1 MRKFFI
7 PISCL
12 IILNILLV
20 TPSHAVPGG
29 IFKSLLNLFKSGG
42 DDVIKSA
49 DDVLKGTKNQGENVI
64 STSDDI
70 LRDIKNKQIGNTSAQ
85 ADEAMV
91 LERIGAD
98 NHVVQFKVLKKS
110 SRSDYIN
117 YLRRNADEVLDND
130 LFDIYE
136 SVTSNNP
143 DTSNIQIS
151 FKKYVLLNWIGR
163 IYIKSNY
170 FNKPE
175 FEDKTMLVCKNIDQ
189 VFYLSL
195 FMEQEPKRAFL
206 TKNLKFKKNLKNI
219 SPQELFIIEDTE
231 RRKIMV
237 TWPINTEFP
246 QNYFVIYPDQN
257 FYYENPSSGTMSP
270 DQFKKYLATRK
281 LEKVIMDSRN
291 KEVKRVR
298 NPLRKSF
305 KNKCFKA
312 TESGL
317 L

>member
-1 MRKFFI
+1 MILRVCLKFKSFLDAFCKRLLTIFFI
-7 PISCL
+7 ILISNFTFIDNSFSKGGL
-12 IILNILLV
+12 IKSTINF
-20 TPSHAVPGG
+20 
-29 IFKSLLNLFKSGG
+29 FKSFGKEAPKVG
-42 DDVIKSA
+42 
-49 DDVLKGTKNQGENVI
+49 
-64 STSDDI
+64 DDI
-70 LRDIKNKQIGNTSAQ
+70 LKNGKTTIDDLKKGGDELFKDIKNKQTGNTAAQ
-85 ADEAMV
+85 ADEGIV

-98 NHVVQFKVLKKS
+98 NHIVEFKTLKKS
-110 SRSDYIN
+110 SRSEYIRH
-117 YLRRNADEVLDND
+117 LRQNADQALDYD

-136 SVTSNNP
+136 SVTSNAP
-143 DTSNIQIS
+143 ETSNIQIS
-151 FKKYVLLNWIGR
+151 FKSYVLLNWIGK

-170 FNKPE
+170 FNKPK

-206 TKNLKFKKNLKNI
+206 TKNLKFKKNKKNI

-237 TWPINTEFP
+237 TWPVNTEFP
-246 QNYFVIYPDQN
+246 QNYFVIYPNQN
-257 FYYENPSSGTMSP
+257 FYYENPSSGTVSP
-270 DQFKKYLATRK
+270 EQFKKYLSK
-281 LEKVIMDSRN
+281 
-291 KEVKRVR
+291 
-298 NPLRKSF
+298 RKSF

>member
-1 MRKFFI
+1 MRKFFQL
-7 PISCL
+7 ISW
-12 IILNILLV
+12 IITLNILLV
-20 TPSHAVPGG
+20 TPSYAIPGG
-29 IFKSLLNLFKSGG
+29 IFKSIFNLFKSGG

-49 DDVLKGTKNQGENVI
+49 DDVLRGTKNQGENVI
-64 STSDDI
+64 NTSDDL
-70 LRDIKNKQIGNTSAQ
+70 LRDIKNKQMGNTSAQ
-85 ADEAMV
+85 ADEAIV

-98 NHVVQFKVLKKS
+98 NHVVEFKVLKKS
-110 SRSDYIN
+110 SRSDYIHH
-117 YLRRNADEVLDND
+117 LRKNADQAIDND

-136 SVTSNNP
+136 SVTSNTP

-151 FKKYVLLNWIGR
+151 FKSYVLLNWIGR

-170 FNKPE
+170 FNKPK

-195 FMEQEPKRAFL
+195 LMEKEPKRAFL
-206 TKNLKFKKNLKNI
+206 TKNFKFKKNMKNI

-231 RRKIMV
+231 SRKIMV
-237 TWPINTEFP
+237 TWPVNTVFP
-246 QNYFVIYPDQN
+246 QNYFVIYPNQN
-257 FYYENPSSGTMSP
+257 FYYENSFSGTVSP
-270 DQFKKYLATRK
+270 EQFKKYLSKRK
-281 LEKVIMDSRN
+281 L
-291 KEVKRVR
+291 
-298 NPLRKSF
+298 F